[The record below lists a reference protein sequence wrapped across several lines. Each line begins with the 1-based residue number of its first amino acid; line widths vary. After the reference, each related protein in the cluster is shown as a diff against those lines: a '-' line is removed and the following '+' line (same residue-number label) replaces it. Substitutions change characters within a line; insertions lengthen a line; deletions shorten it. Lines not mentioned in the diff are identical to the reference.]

1 MTHTKAN
8 KSKILALILGL
19 TMCLALILG
28 IVFFH
33 PQTAHA
39 ETTEIET
46 LAVAFKKLNVGNS
59 LASAFEFEDETERT
73 LKVPTGANYTATL
86 VFVSKNGQATTL
98 WEKDSASFSWSRVE
112 NQLIEQKV
120 AYCIRVR
127 FAPKKNYKLSKDADV
142 LKSHMKVTGAELG
155 KGKDIELWDSA
166 GQNSVTTEIE
176 MDFLISRGMTYV
188 GYPRYISPR
197 INEKVSGK
205 IATEYTD
212 TGIWLS
218 GAPAPYTYEA
228 KIAPIGMEI
237 QTTTVF
243 DKSYCYYQIIAKNA
257 MDGGTMYITA
267 TAADRQTCD
276 IPVTIAAVSGGHEH
290 TWVEKIEK
298 IDFEHHGYTKC
309 TDPDCPGVA
318 PAFDKGSHYASHEF
332 NGGCTA
338 SCTRCGNLGNPDA
351 KHNFSAVASDD
362 DANCHVFKCV
372 CGEFEK
378 DASGNVKKEVH
389 SGGEQTC
396 LNGAQC
402 DVCGKEYLAATGHK
416 YEFKSFGNGDGTY
429 THLGFCKYCKE
440 ENTSLRHSPQGGGAT
455 CQKKATC
462 TYKDSNGDVCGLE
475 HGDFLPH
482 NFVDGICTGCGSDKY
497 IREVLID
504 VPEFYKGMAYE
515 AMFYP
520 TVIKGNVI
528 DLGIYYHIASF
539 SRDGNG
545 YLSGPHNFKTT
556 FITENSVM
564 IYSFRPQSN
573 CVFPDNIDDL
583 SVNVTRGEVL
593 SKKIRSGDLVVLV
606 LLRLDSVVQSVD
618 IDFSQ
623 PLTGNPAEM
632 LNVTEK
638 NGLEFIINS
647 IAPLKDGKI
656 IENTPIE
663 INITIKAPTGKLFQS
678 QVDGLT
684 VDNWLCDVKIPSGSR
699 ILTQTLS
706 TDLKELNLIVQ
717 TSRPIDCPHE
727 TVVLEAGRPTT
738 CTEDGIKDKYV
749 CAGCG
754 AAFFDA
760 ARTQV
765 WYDAIATLPKG
776 HLCVRHDATPC
787 SDGRDGN
794 IVYFECQR
802 EECGK
807 LFADAACSSEITLE
821 QTIIHDFKTEWSSSK
836 DKHYHECKNCTV
848 IKDEAAHRP
857 DRTEATED
865 DPVKCLD
872 CGYKIEPALAH
883 TTHHT
888 TLVPGEDATCMKEG
902 KKPYY
907 RCDGCEVKF
916 EDESATKPIADESS
930 LVIAKTHKFG
940 AWVPEVPATEETEGV
955 KGHKDCDFCGKHFD
969 ENGAEI
975 ADLTIAKLVKAEV
988 TVVGGTGG
996 GTYTQGES
1004 VTVTAEDKEG
1014 KVFKGWQDESG
1025 KIVST
1030 EKDYTFKV
1038 EGEKTLTAVYEDAP
1052 VAKKGLSGGAIAGI
1066 VIGSVLLAGIGGFAV
1081 LWFAVKKKTFADLGA
1096 ILKKGFTAIGN
1107 FFKNLG
1113 AKIKALFT
1121 KKK

>member
-1 MTHTKAN
+1 MTHYKAN

-19 TMCLALILG
+19 TICLALMLG
-28 IVFFH
+28 IVFAS
-33 PQTAHA
+33 PTSTVYA
-39 ETTEIET
+39 ESGEIDT
-46 LAVAFKKLNVGNS
+46 LEVSFNKVGIGDS
-59 LASAFEFEDETERT
+59 LATAFEFEDETERT
-73 LKVPTGANYTATL
+73 LKVPDGANYTATL
-86 VFVSKNGQATTL
+86 IFVSKNGQATTL
-98 WEKDSASFSWSRVE
+98 WEKDKASFPWSRVE

-127 FAPKKNYKLSKDADV
+127 FEPKENYKLSKEADV
-142 LKSHMKVTGAELG
+142 LKRNMQVLGAELG

-166 GQNSVTTEIE
+166 GQNFVTTAIE
-176 MDFLISRGMTYV
+176 MDFLISRGMTYI

-205 IATEYTD
+205 IATEYAD
-212 TGIWLS
+212 TGIWIS
-218 GAPAPYTYEA
+218 GAPAPYTYEL

-237 QTTTVF
+237 QTVNVF
-243 DKSYCYYQIIAKNA
+243 EESTCYYQITAKNS

-267 TAADRQTCD
+267 TADDGQTCD

-298 IDFEHHGYTKC
+298 IDFEHHSYTKC

-318 PAFDKGSHYASHEF
+318 PAFDKDSHYASHEF
-332 NGGCTA
+332 IGGCTA
-338 SCTRCGNLGNPDA
+338 SCTTCGNLGNPDA

-396 LNGAQC
+396 LSGAQC

-429 THLGFCKYCKE
+429 THLGFCKYCRYE
-440 ENTSLRHSPQGGGAT
+440 EVSFRHSPDGGTAT

-482 NFVDGICTGCGSDKY
+482 NFVDGICTKCSSDKY
-497 IREVLID
+497 IKEVLID

-528 DLGIYYHIASF
+528 DLGIYYHIASY

-545 YLSGPHNFKTT
+545 PLSGPHNFKTT

-573 CVFPDNIDDL
+573 CVLPENIDDL

-593 SKKIRSGDLVVLV
+593 SKKIRGGDLVVLV
-606 LLRLDSVVQSVD
+606 LLRIDSVVQSVD

-623 PLTGNPAEM
+623 PLVGNPAEM

-647 IAPLKDGKI
+647 IEPLNNGKI
-656 IENTPIE
+656 IYNTPIE

-678 QVDGLT
+678 RVDGLS
-684 VDNWLCDVKIPSGSR
+684 VDNWLCDVRIPSGSR
-699 ILTQTLS
+699 ILTQTLTLS
-706 TDLKELNLIVQ
+706 ADLKELNLIIQ
-717 TSRPIDCPHE
+717 TSKPIDCPHE
-727 TVVLEAGRPTT
+727 TVVLEAGRPAT

-776 HLCVRHDATPC
+776 HLGVRHDATPC
-787 SDGRDGN
+787 SEGKDGN
-794 IVYFECQR
+794 IEYYKCQR

-821 QTIIHDFKTEWSSSK
+821 ETIVHDFDSEYSV
-836 DKHYHECKNCTV
+836 DKENHYHKCKNCAAKKDVEAHVFGEWVKEVAPTV
-848 IKDEAAHRP
+848 
-857 DRTEATED
+857 ED
-865 DPVKCLD
+865 
-872 CGYKIEPALAH
+872 Y
-883 TTHHT
+883 
-888 TLVPGEDATCMKEG
+888 
-902 KKPYY
+902 
-907 RCDGCEVKF
+907 
-916 EDESATKPIADESS
+916 
-930 LVIAKTHKFG
+930 
-940 AWVPEVPATEETEGV
+940 GV
-955 KGHKDCDFCGKHFD
+955 TAHKDCTVCARHFD
-969 ENGAEI
+969 NDGNEI
-975 ADLTIAKLVKAEV
+975 ADLRIAKIGTHKVTVNFGTINGEDDVFFKEGDTVTVKANDP
-988 TVVGGTGG
+988 
-996 GTYTQGES
+996 
-1004 VTVTAEDKEG
+1004 AKG
-1014 KVFKGWQDESG
+1014 KVFKGWQDASG

-1030 EKDYTFKV
+1030 EKSYTFKV
-1038 EGEKTLTAVYEDAP
+1038 KGETTLTAVYEDKPAQ
-1052 VAKKGLSGGAIAGI
+1052 KGLNGGAIAGI
-1066 VIGSVLLAGIGGFAV
+1066 VTGAAAVAGLGGFAIV
-1081 LWFAVKKKTFADLGA
+1081 WFAVKKKTFADLIA
-1096 ILKKGFTAIGN
+1096 EIKGIF
-1107 FFKNLG
+1107 
-1113 AKIKALFT
+1113 
-1121 KKK
+1121 KKKQ

>member
-1 MTHTKAN
+1 MKQTLIKTRLSMT
-8 KSKILALILGL
+8 LLVVCFALV
-19 TMCLALILG
+19 LG
-28 IVFFH
+28 IVFASTTN
-33 PQTAHA
+33 TAYA
-39 ETTEIET
+39 AGETQIDT
-46 LAVAFKKLNVGNS
+46 LGVAFRKVEVGNT
-59 LASAFEFEDETERT
+59 LDAAFEFENATTKT
-73 LKVPTGANYTATL
+73 LKVPADANYTATL
-86 VFVSKNGQATTL
+86 TTIWRNGQKQTL
-98 WEKDSASFSWSRVE
+98 WEKDADTLPWSRVE
-112 NQLIEQKV
+112 NQLIERNV
-120 AYCIRVR
+120 PYCIRVR
-127 FAPKKNYKLSKDADV
+127 FSPKTGYALSSKAEV
-142 LKSHMKVTGAELG
+142 LKQKLKVFGAELG
-155 KGKDIELWDSA
+155 KGKDIELWDIA
-166 GQNSVTTEIE
+166 GQNKITTEIQ
-176 MDFLISRGMTYV
+176 MDFIISKGMSFI
-188 GYPRYISPR
+188 GYPFFVQPI
-197 INEKVSGK
+197 IDAEVSGELTNM
-205 IATEYTD
+205 APD
-212 TGIWLS
+212 TGIWLA
-218 GAPAPYTYEA
+218 GAPGPYTYEA
-228 KIAPIGMEI
+228 NNLPVGMAI
-237 QTTTVF
+237 DFSNVLG
-243 DKSYCYYQIIAKNA
+243 KSICYYAITAVNA

-267 TAADRQTCD
+267 TADDGQTCD

-298 IDFEHHGYTKC
+298 IDFDHHGYTKC

-318 PAFDKGSHYASHEF
+318 TAFDKGSHYASHEF
-332 NGGCTA
+332 NGGCAA
-338 SCTRCGNLGNPDA
+338 SCTKCGALGNPDA

-396 LNGAQC
+396 SSGAQC
-402 DVCGKEYLAATGHK
+402 DVCGKEYLAKTGHK

-440 ENTSLRHSPQGGGAT
+440 ENTSLRHSPQGDGAT

-482 NFVDGICTGCGSDKY
+482 NFVDGICTKCGSDKY
-497 IREVLID
+497 IKEVLID
-504 VPEFYKGMAYE
+504 VPEYYKGMAYE

-528 DLGIYYHIASF
+528 DLGIYYHIASY

-545 YLSGPHNFKTT
+545 PLSGPHNFKTT

-573 CVFPDNIDDL
+573 CVLPENIDDL

-593 SKKIRSGDLVVLV
+593 SKKIRGGDLVVLV

-623 PLTGNPAEM
+623 PLVGNPAEM

-647 IAPLKDGKI
+647 IAPLNNGKI
-656 IENTPIE
+656 IYNTPIE

-678 QVDGLT
+678 RVDGLT

-706 TDLKELNLIVQ
+706 ADLKELNLIVQ
-717 TSRPIDCPHE
+717 TSKPIDCPHE
-727 TVVLEAGRPTT
+727 TVVLEAGKPET

-760 ARTQV
+760 ARTLV
-765 WYDAIATLPKG
+765 WYDAIATIPKG

-787 SDGRDGN
+787 SEGKDGN

-802 EECGK
+802 EGCGK
-807 LFADAACSSEITLE
+807 YFEDSYCNTEITFE
-821 QTIIHDFKTEWSSSK
+821 QTIIHDFKTVWSSNK

-872 CGYKIEPALAH
+872 CGYKIKPALAH

-916 EDESATKPIADESS
+916 EDKEATKPITDESS
-930 LVIAKTHKFG
+930 LVIAKAHKFG
-940 AWVPEVPATEETEGV
+940 AWIDEVPATEETEGT
-955 KGHKDCDFCGKHFD
+955 KGHQDCTFCGKHFD
-969 ENGAEI
+969 ENGNEI
-975 ADLTIAKLVKAEV
+975 ENITLAKLVKVVIE
-988 TVVGGTGG
+988 VVGGTGG
-996 GTYTQGES
+996 GRLTVGES
-1004 VTVTAEDKEG
+1004 ATVTAEDREG
-1014 KVFKGWQDESG
+1014 KVFAGWKDESG
-1025 KIVST
+1025 EIIST
-1030 EKDYTFKV
+1030 QKEYTFTV
-1038 EGEKTLTAVYEDAP
+1038 AEGRTLTAVYEDAP
-1052 VAKKGLSGGAIAGI
+1052 VAKDGLSGGQIAGI
-1066 VIGSVLLAGIGGFAV
+1066 VIGTLLFAGIGGFV
-1081 LWFAVKKKTFADLGA
+1081 IFWFAVKKKNFRDLGEA
-1096 ILKKGFTAIGN
+1096 FKRMGEAMKNKCKKN
-1107 FFKNLG
+1107 ND
-1113 AKIKALFT
+1113 
-1121 KKK
+1121 